1 MTLTPDDRLAL
12 FDLVARANH
21 ALHVRDGEGWA
32 ATFAEDGVSLTEG
45 GEEVRGQAAL
55 AAMIDGIP
63 PNTERHWAGNF
74 VLEVVDDAVV
84 MRSDAAVLDMNRVL
98 HAGRRTDT
106 LRRLDGQW
114 RFVERRFVAGP
125 PAA

>member
-1 MTLTPDDRLAL
+1 
-12 FDLVARANH
+12 
-21 ALHVRDGEGWA
+21 
-32 ATFAEDGVSLTEG
+32 
-45 GEEVRGQAAL
+45 
-55 AAMIDGIP
+55 MIDGIP

-106 LRRLDGQW
+106 LRRLDGRW

-125 PAA
+125 PAT

>member
-21 ALHVRDGEGWA
+21 AMHVRDGEGWA
-32 ATFAEDGVSLTEG
+32 ATFAADGVFLAEG
-45 GEEVRGQAAL
+45 REEVRGHAAL
-55 AAMIDGIP
+55 AAMIDAIP
-63 PNTERHWAGNF
+63 PNTERDWAANF

-106 LRRLDGQW
+106 LRRLDGRW
-114 RFVERRFVAGP
+114 RFVERRYVPGP
-125 PAA
+125 PAT